1 MKKLRSQSGM
11 TLTEMLCAL
20 VVLMLISSLL
30 AVGVRFAVQTYRTSM
45 ADSQAQMLCS
55 TVTTAIADKLR
66 YCSGV
71 TSEDGKVFI
80 KDIGSVES
88 DEQGSFFQVDGDT
101 GQIVM
106 QSGSEKKQLLGAKSY
121 PRGLKIRELKVAFS
135 DTDRRFAVSFDV
147 TDTAGTVLASS
158 CFDVRCINDVTNS
171 GTPGGGSGTESG
183 GTESGGTDAP
193 ATGR

>member
-88 DEQGSFFQVDGDT
+88 DEQG
-101 GQIVM
+101 
-106 QSGSEKKQLLGAKSY
+106 
-121 PRGLKIRELKVAFS
+121 GLF
-135 DTDRRFAVSFDV
+135 
-147 TDTAGTVLASS
+147 
-158 CFDVRCINDVTNS
+158 
-171 GTPGGGSGTESG
+171 SG
-183 GTESGGTDAP
+183 G
-193 ATGR
+193 

>member
-71 TSEDGKVFI
+71 TSAGGKVFI

-88 DEQGSFFQVDGDT
+88 DEQGSFFQVDEDT

-106 QSGSEKKQLLGAKSY
+106 QSDSEKKQLLGAKSY
-121 PRGLKIRELKVAFS
+121 PRGLKIRELSVEFS
-135 DTDRRFAVSFDV
+135 NTDRRFAVSFDV

-183 GTESGGTDAP
+183 GTDVP

>member
-30 AVGVRFAVQTYRTSM
+30 AVGVRFAVQTNRTSM

-71 TSEDGKVFI
+71 TSAGGRSLSRISAAWKATSR
-80 KDIGSVES
+80 GA
-88 DEQGSFFQVDGDT
+88 FF
-101 GQIVM
+101 
-106 QSGSEKKQLLGAKSY
+106 
-121 PRGLKIRELKVAFS
+121 RWIR
-135 DTDRRFAVSFDV
+135 TPDRS
-147 TDTAGTVLASS
+147 
-158 CFDVRCINDVTNS
+158 
-171 GTPGGGSGTESG
+171 
-183 GTESGGTDAP
+183 
-193 ATGR
+193 

>member
-71 TSEDGKVFI
+71 TSAGGKVFI

-88 DEQGSFFQVDGDT
+88 DEQGSFFQVDEDT

-106 QSGSEKKQLLGAKSY
+106 QSDSEKKQLLGAKSY

-135 DTDRRFAVSFDV
+135 

-183 GTESGGTDAP
+183 GTDVP

>member
-71 TSEDGKVFI
+71 TSKDGKVFI

-88 DEQGSFFQVDGDT
+88 DEQGSFFQVDET

-106 QSGSEKKQLLGAKSY
+106 QSGSETKQLLGAKSY
-121 PRGLKIRELKVAFS
+121 PRGLKIRELSVEFS
-135 DTDRRFAVSFDV
+135 NTDRRFAVSFDV

-183 GTESGGTDAP
+183 GTDVS

>member
-88 DEQGSFFQVDGDT
+88 DEQGSFFQVDET

-106 QSGSEKKQLLGAKSY
+106 QSGSETKQLLGAKSY

-183 GTESGGTDAP
+183 GTDVP

>member
-71 TSEDGKVFI
+71 TSAGGKVFI

-88 DEQGSFFQVDGDT
+88 DEQGSFFQVDEDT

-106 QSGSEKKQLLGAKSY
+106 QSDSEKKQLLGAKSY
-121 PRGLKIRELKVAFS
+121 PRGLKIRELSVEFS
-135 DTDRRFAVSFDV
+135 NTDRRFAVSFDV
-147 TDTAGTVLASS
+147 TDTAGLASS

-183 GTESGGTDAP
+183 GTDAP
-193 ATGR
+193 TTGR